1 MFSSFN
7 VYLFFTVMLSSCKG
21 KQLQLKSRFNISSP
35 ANKINLNFQAVYHT
49 IVYLQI
55 KLLGNLKF
63 KKKLFHEWTK
73 YFPHFPLKPN
83 KGNMEWME
91 CHLYFMMK
99 PSKSSYIQLWLS
111 PLLSQNTQI
120 GSLTWNAAGAAS
132 SSFNFFFFS
141 LLWCWAWAAINW
153 EFLFMSSIIVSISTL
168 NSRRIENF

>member
-1 MFSSFN
+1 M
-7 VYLFFTVMLSSCKG
+7 
-21 KQLQLKSRFNISSP
+21 
-35 ANKINLNFQAVYHT
+35 
-49 IVYLQI
+49 
-55 KLLGNLKF
+55 GNLKL

-120 GSLTWNAAGAAS
+120 GSLTWNAARAAC
-132 SSFNFFFFS
+132 SSFNFFLEIFFIMTVS
-141 LLWCWAWAAINW
+141 LSRNQLGISFYELYYCFYFNFKLQKNW
-153 EFLFMSSIIVSISTL
+153 KLLKFKPYLNFIENVNFILSKNSKSKSFTIL
-168 NSRRIENF
+168 NSLSP

>member
-1 MFSSFN
+1 MFLSFN
-7 VYLFFTVMLSSCKG
+7 VYLFFTVMLSICKG
-21 KQLQLKSRFNISSP
+21 KQLKLKSRFNISSP
-35 ANKINLNFQAVYHT
+35 ANKINFNFQAVYHT
-49 IVYLQI
+49 IVDLQI
-55 KLLGNLKF
+55 KLLGNLNF

-120 GSLTWNAAGAAS
+120 GSLTWNAAHAAC
-132 SSFNFFFFS
+132 SSFNFFLEIFF
-141 LLWCWAWAAINW
+141 I
-153 EFLFMSSIIVSISTL
+153 MIVSLIRNQLGISFYEL
-168 NSRRIENF
+168 YYCFYFNF